1 MFLFSKYTELFHK
14 GAYVFL
20 EKKKEMFCGCKRGN
34 CICKKNYQGYNIH
47 IEHEES
53 IIHYKKYRSI
63 TTQTI
68 ATGFSD
74 DAKDRLN
81 QLSLIWANNNFR
93 LAVVKDIKSYLK

>member
-1 MFLFSKYTELFHK
+1 M
-14 GAYVFL
+14 FL

-47 IEHEES
+47 IDSEEVWF
-53 IIHYKKYRSI
+53 YKKYRSVS
-63 TTQTI
+63 TQTL

-93 LAVVKDIKSYLK
+93 LAVVKDIKNYLK